1 MRKALI
7 ESKHFDLWFDTDDIG
22 IGITYTHALRTL
34 FVRLI
39 VIEIC
44 LSKNNDISEWVNYQ
58 NKYEV

>member
-22 IGITYTHALRTL
+22 IGISYTHALRTL
-34 FVRLI
+34 FIRLI

-44 LSKNNDISEWVNYQ
+44 LSKNNDISEWVN
-58 NKYEV
+58 